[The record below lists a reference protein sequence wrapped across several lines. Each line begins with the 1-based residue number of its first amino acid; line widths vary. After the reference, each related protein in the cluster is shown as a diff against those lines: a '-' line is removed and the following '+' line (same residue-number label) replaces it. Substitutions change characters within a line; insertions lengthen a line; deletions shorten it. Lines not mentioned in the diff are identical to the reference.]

1 MRSAWFP
8 SGVSVEQLNS
18 SVDCRHIGSR
28 FRRHPSEIAGEA
40 ARSLVLCHELTALC
54 HQPCFYL
61 VQNEYLGYWGSQEAL
76 GRSAWKRES
85 CLEEG
90 YASCVK
96 TTGQDPGD
104 NAFVATNSLVLA
116 VILSSVSIWI
126 IGMGLE
132 YAKSAIARWKHKVIQ
147 RLTGYTMYLN
157 MHIYIYI
164 YTHICIHD

>member
-40 ARSLVLCHELTALC
+40 ARSLLLCHELTALC
-54 HQPCFYL
+54 HQPCL
-61 VQNEYLGYWGSQEAL
+61 
-76 GRSAWKRES
+76 
-85 CLEEG
+85 LEG
-90 YASCVK
+90 FASCVK

-132 YAKSAIARWKHKVIQ
+132 YAESAIALLVS
-147 RLTGYTMYLN
+147 
-157 MHIYIYI
+157 
-164 YTHICIHD
+164 DF